1 MSAADHLKNI
11 RERAEAATA
20 GPWEL
25 IGGGEY
31 VTGVSILVAP
41 DDGGVTDCDAEFIA
55 HARADLPRLLDAVE
69 AVMREVGYAPESSD
83 YLEDWERGHRA
94 ALIEIGRVITTA
106 LEGKDAQHPL

>member
-1 MSAADHLKNI
+1 MTVTERLKGI

-41 DDGGVTDCDAEFIA
+41 DDGGVTGNDAEFIA
-55 HARADLPRLLDAVE
+55 HARTDLPRLLDAVE
-69 AVMREVGYAPESSD
+69 AVMREVGYAPESND

-94 ALIEIGRVITTA
+94 ALIEIGRVINTA
-106 LEGKDAQHPL
+106 LGGK